1 MRCVLLTHSAAT
13 SQRRLFSTVFDLWNY
28 SQPTGVVRPT
38 QAGRAAYGPP
48 SPPAS
53 IQKIVSARRPP
64 SRAHQHAT
72 VRDLVRARAHSP
84 HPITSKSCSRGGR
97 TAIPQQFP
105 QQFRSSSAAVPK
117 QLRSSS
123 AAAPQL
129 LCITSA
135 AALQLFFI
143 TSAVVPQHLRSS
155 GTPPQGAFFLPSP
168 VEKEK
173 PTTARGRHGQFPA
186 SIGIGGCRREA
197 RALSVVPP
205 SRRPLRSNNR
215 RQQRRRM
222 RRSCFFC
229 ARRGGGGSFLG
240 FRNS

>member
-1 MRCVLLTHSAAT
+1 MATCQPAQTSLHQLAVPMMTMMAMMLLAIA
-13 SQRRLFSTVFDLWNY
+13 
-28 SQPTGVVRPT
+28 
-38 QAGRAAYGPP
+38 
-48 SPPAS
+48 
-53 IQKIVSARRPP
+53 IVTAMMMM
-64 SRAHQHAT
+64 
-72 VRDLVRARAHSP
+72 VMV
-84 HPITSKSCSRGGR
+84 IRGAR
-97 TAIPQQFP
+97 TAIPQLFR
-105 QQFRSSSAAVPK
+105 QQFG
-117 QLRSSS
+117 SSS

-173 PTTARGRHGQFPA
+173 PTTARGRHGQFSA

-215 RQQRRRM
+215 RQQRRRR
-222 RRSCFFC
+222 RRSCFLR
-229 ARRGGGGSFLG
+229 ARRGGGGVLSWISQLT
-240 FRNS
+240 RTDSSHYLSWRM

>member
-1 MRCVLLTHSAAT
+1 MSST
-13 SQRRLFSTVFDLWNY
+13 SPNDCGLPYVDASY
-28 SQPTGVVRPT
+28 
-38 QAGRAAYGPP
+38 GRA
-48 SPPAS
+48 
-53 IQKIVSARRPP
+53 
-64 SRAHQHAT
+64 
-72 VRDLVRARAHSP
+72 D
-84 HPITSKSCSRGGR
+84 PIRGAR
-97 TAIPQQFP
+97 TAIPQLLR
-105 QQFRSSSAAVPK
+105 QQFG
-117 QLRSSS
+117 SSS

-155 GTPPQGAFFLPSP
+155 GTPPQGVFFLPSP

-173 PTTARGRHGQFPA
+173 PTTARGRHGQFSA

-215 RQQRRRM
+215 RQQRRRR
-222 RRSCFFC
+222 RRSCFLR
-229 ARRGGGGSFLG
+229 ARRGGGGVLSWISQLT
-240 FRNS
+240 RTDSCHYLSWRM

>member
-1 MRCVLLTHSAAT
+1 MCTKFPALGSDGLGWSLR
-13 SQRRLFSTVFDLWNY
+13 STR
-28 SQPTGVVRPT
+28 G
-38 QAGRAAYGPP
+38 
-48 SPPAS
+48 
-53 IQKIVSARRPP
+53 AR
-64 SRAHQHAT
+64 T
-72 VRDLVRARAHSP
+72 
-84 HPITSKSCSRGGR
+84 T
-97 TAIPQQFP
+97 IPQLFRKQFG
-105 QQFRSSSAAVPK
+105 SSSAAAPQ

-173 PTTARGRHGQFPA
+173 PTTARGRHGQFSA
-186 SIGIGGCRREA
+186 SIGVGGFRREA

-215 RQQRRRM
+215 RQQRRRR
-222 RRSCFFC
+222 RRSCFLR
-229 ARRGGGGSFLG
+229 ARRGGGGVLSWISQLT
-240 FRNS
+240 RTDSSHYLSWRM